1 MATLRKVPLRNS
13 LRQLFASG
21 SIWLPILLLL
31 AAGAGYGQTADTCLD
46 CHSSLPAPYG
56 VTKAT
61 FSQDIHEQVGLTCA
75 SCHGGDA
82 SSLDPTKA
90 MSPRTGWKGHI
101 SRSQVPQLCGSCHS
115 NPAYM
120 RQYNPR
126 LQTDQL
132 AQYHTSMHG
141 KRLAAGDTKV
151 AVCTD
156 CHSVH
161 DIRPP
166 NDPRSTVYPL
176 NVAKTCSRCHSD
188 AAYMKPYGIPTNQ
201 YAQYITSVHYQDM
214 VKNGDLSAPT
224 CTTCHGDHG
233 ATPPGVDRV
242 QNVCATCH
250 AFQAQMYAKST
261 HFKAFQQADLPGC
274 VVCHSN
280 HAIHPPSDAMLGTG
294 PKGVC
299 MSCHTRGD
307 QCDQD
312 RAAILASLTRLNGAI
327 NKADEAL
334 QLAQS
339 SGMEVSE
346 ALLNQNQARD
356 ALTKARVAIHS
367 FQPKLVD
374 ADVQTGMKIADAN
387 LKVGQD
393 AMVERNHRRI
403 GLGISLIAIA
413 FMLVGLWM
421 YIKTIG

>member
-1 MATLRKVPLRNS
+1 
-13 LRQLFASG
+13 
-21 SIWLPILLLL
+21 
-31 AAGAGYGQTADTCLD
+31 
-46 CHSSLPAPYG
+46 
-56 VTKAT
+56 
-61 FSQDIHEQVGLTCA
+61 
-75 SCHGGDA
+75 
-82 SSLDPTKA
+82 
-90 MSPRTGWKGHI
+90 
-101 SRSQVPQLCGSCHS
+101 
-115 NPAYM
+115 
-120 RQYNPR
+120 
-126 LQTDQL
+126 
-132 AQYHTSMHG
+132 
-141 KRLAAGDTKV
+141 
-151 AVCTD
+151 VCTD

-188 AAYMKPYGIPTNQ
+188 AAYMKPYGIPTDE

-233 ATPPGVDRV
+233 AVPPGVDKV

-250 AFQAQMYAKST
+250 TFQAQMYAKSA

-280 HAIHPPSDAMLGTG
+280 HGIHAPSDAMLGNAQG
-294 PKGVC
+294 GVC
-299 MSCHTRGD
+299 MSCHAGGD
-307 QCDQD
+307 QGD
-312 RAAILASLTRLNGAI
+312 RSRTAMLADLKRLNDAI
-327 NKADEAL
+327 DHADQTL
-334 QLAQS
+334 HLAES
-339 SGMEVSE
+339 SGMEVSG

-356 ALTKARVAIHS
+356 ALTTARVAIHS
-367 FQPKLVD
+367 LQPMLVD
-374 ADVQTGMKIADAN
+374 ADVQGGMKIANAD

-403 GLGISLIAIA
+403 GLGISLIAIG